1 MKLLFIL
8 GATST
13 ALGNTIVT
21 LVSFLLLFWL
31 VKRVAWKPL
40 MGMLEERERVIN
52 ADLDKAAKNHE
63 ISQQQRSETEKTE
76 KKTPTL
82 PEPKEV
88 LNQGKP
94 THGIYV
100 EGGAGMLVR
109 FAHCCNPVP
118 GDEIVGYITRGRGV
132 TVHKSDCVNA
142 MNSEPER
149 AIRVSW
155 AEEGT
160 GTFNAAVRIVAYDHP
175 SLLGEITVFV
185 SDMGAPVSAVS
196 MKANKNG
203 TVTIHLVLQVG
214 SKDQLRQAL
223 NRIQKRSDV
232 LEAYRSVS

>member
-1 MKLLFIL
+1 
-8 GATST
+8 
-13 ALGNTIVT
+13 
-21 LVSFLLLFWL
+21 
-31 VKRVAWKPL
+31 
-40 MGMLEERERVIN
+40 
-52 ADLDKAAKNHE
+52 
-63 ISQQQRSETEKTE
+63 

-118 GDEIVGYITRGRGV
+118 GDEITGYITRGRGV
-132 TVHKSDCVNA
+132 TVHKADCVNA
-142 MNSEPER
+142 INSEPER
-149 AIRVSW
+149 SIGVSW
-155 AEEGT
+155 ADEGT
-160 GTFNAAVRIVAYDHP
+160 GIFNAAVRIVAYDHP

-185 SDMGAPVSAVS
+185 SDLGAPVSAVS

-203 TVTIHLVLQVG
+203 TMTIHMVLQVG
-214 SKDQLRQAL
+214 SKEQLRQAVS
-223 NRIQKRSDV
+223 RIQKRSDV